1 MYNTGFVHNKLGKT
15 DGVSLE
21 IDKWKDVLE
30 KMGHNVYYCAGN
42 DDIEGIYTIPELSF
56 AEPLTKKILHNATV
70 KYEDYEDED
79 KLKEDIFKQADKIK
93 PELIKFID
101 EFEIDILIPNN
112 LLSVGY
118 NIPAMVALHDVIK
131 EKQIPTISHNHD
143 FYFEDSDEVHPTSDM
158 ILNILDRYST
168 PDYAWVRHLVINK
181 IAQRE
186 LEKRTGIK
194 AKIVPNVFD
203 FSQKIWTK
211 DSYNKDFRNT
221 IGINENDLMFL
232 QATRILDRKGIE
244 IAIELISE
252 LEKEENRKKLYGKLY
267 DGREFH
273 KEDNIV
279 LVLSGYLESF
289 GISGSYYDNLVK
301 KADRLG
307 VNLIYAGDRVE
318 HKRTKR
324 DGQKIYSLWD
334 SYVEADFVTYPSL
347 WEGWGNQL
355 IEAVF
360 AKKPVVMFEYPV
372 FKSDLKNDGFELISL
387 GDQIAGHDQN
397 GLVEV
402 PKKNI
407 AQAVQEVI
415 KLLKDDTKR
424 QEIIQKNYKIAENN
438 YSFEVLTDIIKE
450 ILADLKEMTNI

>member
-203 FSQKIWTK
+203 FSQEIWTK
-211 DSYNKDFRNT
+211 DQYNKDFRGA

-355 IEAVF
+355 IETVF